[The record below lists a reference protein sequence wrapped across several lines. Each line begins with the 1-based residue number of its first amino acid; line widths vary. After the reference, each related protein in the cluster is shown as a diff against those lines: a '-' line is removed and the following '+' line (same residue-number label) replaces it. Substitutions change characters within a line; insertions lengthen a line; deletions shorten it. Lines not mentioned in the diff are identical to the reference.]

1 MKDMSLGI
9 WGVILALTLLI
20 ANTGCNTIQ
29 GMGQD
34 IEKAGQTIEETA
46 D

>member
-1 MKDMSLGI
+1 MKDMI
-9 WGVILALTLLI
+9 QRVWGVMLVLTLLT
-20 ANTGCNTIQ
+20 ANAGCNTMQ

-46 D
+46 E